1 MNPTLDLCQTRIRGR
16 ARAEA
21 RARPAATGLVLAT
34 ADTAG
39 FAVAALLA
47 TWLWQLVNPAAG
59 RYYGIW
65 STAPLLLAAYAL
77 LGLYPG
83 VGLSPVEELRRL
95 TAANGVVFLALA
107 GAIFLR
113 KDVEA
118 FSRGVFL
125 MKWLLATALVPLA
138 RATARGLFARR
149 PWWGVPILIFGAG
162 RAAHL
167 VIETLRG
174 QPALGLKPVA
184 CLDDGER
191 RERSDCA
198 GVEIAGALA
207 DAPAIGRA
215 YGIRHALVA
224 MPSLSSRELLDVL
237 ERRAA
242 VFPHVIIV
250 PDLLGM
256 ASLWVTACDL
266 GGVLGLELRQN
277 LLVPLN
283 RRLKRTLDLAL
294 CALAAPIAVP
304 VVALAALAIKF
315 VNRGPAFYAQE
326 REGEGGGTIRVYK
339 LRTMYL
345 DAARLL
351 DEHLERD
358 PAARQEWRR
367 HFKLRNDPRV
377 LPVVGGLLRK
387 TSLDELPQLWN
398 VLRGEMSLVGPRPF
412 PYYHLDQFDAE
423 FRRLRAKVPAGITGL
438 WQVESRSEGNLTV
451 QEKLDTYY
459 IRNWSLWLDMY
470 ILARTVKAVLA
481 RRGAY

>member
-1 MNPTLDLCQTRIRGR
+1 MNPTLDLYATRIRGR
-16 ARAEA
+16 ARSEA
-21 RARPAATGLVLAT
+21 HARPLATGLILAA

-39 FAVAALLA
+39 LAMAAVLA
-47 TWLWQLVNPAAG
+47 TSLWLLVNPAAG
-59 RYYGIW
+59 GNYRIW
-65 STAPLLLAAYAL
+65 STAPLFLIAYAV

-95 TAANGVVFLALA
+95 TAANGIVFLALA
-107 GAIFLR
+107 GAIFLH
-113 KDVEA
+113 KDVA
-118 FSRGVFL
+118 TFSRGVFVV
-125 MKWLLATALVPLA
+125 KWLLSTVLVPLA
-138 RATARGLFARR
+138 RAGARALFARR

-167 VIETLRG
+167 VIGALKS

-184 CLDDGER
+184 CLDDGEHR
-191 RERSDCA
+191 RRSACA
-198 GVEIAGALA
+198 GVEIAGPLA

-224 MPSLSSRELLDVL
+224 MPSLSAKQLLEIL
-237 ERRAA
+237 EHRAA

-256 ASLWVTACDL
+256 ASLWVTARDL

-283 RRLKRTLDLAL
+283 RRLKRAIDLVLCVAFGVMAL
-294 CALAAPIAVP
+294 P
-304 VVALAALAIKF
+304 VMALAALWIKR
-315 VNRGPAFYAQE
+315 VNPGPAFYAQE
-326 REGEGGGTIRVYK
+326 REGEAGSTIRVLK

-345 DAARLL
+345 RSDDLL
-351 DEHLERD
+351 REHLERN
-358 PAARQEWRR
+358 AGAREEWRQ
-367 HFKLRNDPRV
+367 HFKLKNDPRV
-377 LPVVGGLLRK
+377 LPGVGDLLRR

-412 PYYHLDQFDAE
+412 PFYHLDRFDSE
-423 FRRLRAKVPAGITGL
+423 FRRLRGHVTPGLTGL
-438 WQVESRSEGNLTV
+438 WQVEARSDGNLAV

-459 IRNWSLWLDMY
+459 IRNWSLWLDAY

-481 RRGAY
+481 RNGAY

>member
-1 MNPTLDLCQTRIRGR
+1 MNPTLDLWNTRIGGR
-16 ARAEA
+16 ARVET
-21 RARPAATGLVLAT
+21 RARPVATGLIVAG

-39 FAVAALLA
+39 LLTAAVLA
-47 TWLWQLVNPAAG
+47 TSLWLLVNPDAG
-59 RYYGIW
+59 GYYGLW
-65 STAPLLLAAYAL
+65 STAPLFLIAYAV

-95 TAANGVVFLALA
+95 TAANAIVFLALA
-107 GAIFLR
+107 GAIFLH
-113 KDVEA
+113 KDVA
-118 FSRGVFL
+118 TFSRGIFVV
-125 MKWLLATALVPLA
+125 KWLLSTALVPLA
-138 RATARGLFARR
+138 RAAARRLFARR
-149 PWWGVPILIFGAG
+149 SWWGVPILIFGAG

-167 VIETLRG
+167 VIGTLQKR
-174 QPALGLKPVA
+174 PALGLKPVA

-191 RERSDCA
+191 RHRGNCA
-198 GVEIAGALA
+198 GIEIAGPLA

-224 MPSLSSRELLDVL
+224 MPSLSAKQLLEVL

-256 ASLWVTACDL
+256 ASLWVTARDL

-283 RRLKRTLDLAL
+283 RRLKRALDLAL
-294 CALAAPIAVP
+294 CALFGLAAAPL
-304 VVALAALAIKF
+304 VALAALWIKR
-315 VNRGPAFYAQE
+315 VNPGPAFYAQD
-326 REGEGGGTIRVYK
+326 REGEGGSTIRVHK

-345 DAARLL
+345 DSDALL
-351 DEHLERD
+351 RERLERD
-358 PAARQEWRR
+358 PAARDEWRQ
-367 HFKLRNDPRV
+367 HFKLKNDPRL
-377 LPVVGGLLRK
+377 LPVVGSLLRR

-398 VLRGEMSLVGPRPF
+398 VLRGDMSLVGPRPF
-412 PYYHLDQFDAE
+412 PFYHLDRFDAE
-423 FRRLRAKVPAGITGL
+423 FRRLRGEVPPGLTGL
-438 WQVESRSEGNLTV
+438 WQVEARSDGNLAV

-459 IRNWSLWLDMY
+459 IRNWSLWLDAY

-481 RRGAY
+481 RSGAY